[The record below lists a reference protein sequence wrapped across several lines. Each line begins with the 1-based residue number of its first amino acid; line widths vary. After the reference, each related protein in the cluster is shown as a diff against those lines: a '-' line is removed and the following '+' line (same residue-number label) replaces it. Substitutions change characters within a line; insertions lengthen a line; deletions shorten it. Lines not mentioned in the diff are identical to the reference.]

1 MKYSLVGYQLVL
13 NLFSD
18 TGRLLEIDLKLPTLY
33 QIFKK
38 SELIVL
44 TIIKNR

>member
-1 MKYSLVGYQLVL
+1 MKYPLAGYQLVL
-13 NLFSD
+13 NLFSG
-18 TGRLLEIDLKLPTLY
+18 TGRVPEIDLKLPTLY